1 MSSLQIECLRAD
13 IEGVGLLFVCGVGR
27 VDALSREVQAR
38 GARVARSRASSV
50 KWEALRLICKKCVV
64 AGRVQ
69 GVFYRATA
77 ARRAQEL
84 AIRGYARNLADGR
97 VEVLAYGEE
106 EAVRTFVSW
115 LWTGSTASKVTS
127 VDVIDVAP
135 DSVQVTASFHT
146 S

>member
-1 MSSLQIECLRAD
+1 M
-13 IEGVGLLFVCGVGR
+13 
-27 VDALSREVQAR
+27 
-38 GARVARSRASSV
+38 
-50 KWEALRLICKKCVV
+50 ICKKCLVG
-64 AGRVQ
+64 GRVQ

-84 AIRGYARNLADGR
+84 AVRGYARNLMDGR
-97 VEVLAYGEE
+97 VEVLAYGDE

-127 VDVIDVAP
+127 VDVIEVPP
-135 DSVQVTASFHT
+135 DSVRVTESFQT